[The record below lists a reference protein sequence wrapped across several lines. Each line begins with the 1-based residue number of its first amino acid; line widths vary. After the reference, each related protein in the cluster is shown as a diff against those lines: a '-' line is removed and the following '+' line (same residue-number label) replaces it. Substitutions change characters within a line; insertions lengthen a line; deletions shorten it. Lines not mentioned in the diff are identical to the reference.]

1 MTGTGYNNSPQD
13 NLGRSIPEW
22 ALAVYA
28 IRGVCNFFR
37 RDTVYGRFELLD
49 DPDPDRLDQPADDQ

>member
-1 MTGTGYNNSPQD
+1 V
-13 NLGRSIPEW
+13 